1 MKKNTIQKTLKHKK
15 GTIKKRGKS
24 DNPIID
30 FRNRYAPF
38 LTVATIVYLCDNVTK
53 KEYNS
58 LRVKWSNAQL
68 TADENGN
75 YNVTPV
81 LVQDTES
88 MVEFLKE
95 GLKNYYQKSID
106 SL

>member
-1 MKKNTIQKTLKHKK
+1 MKNTIQKTLKHKK

-68 TADENGN
+68 KADDNGSYEVSVILEKNTATMID
-75 YNVTPV
+75 
-81 LVQDTES
+81 
-88 MVEFLKE
+88 FLKE

-106 SL
+106 NL